1 MGNIP
6 TTAQQC
12 FNKRYTLHSGGNF
25 FNSVYEK
32 NDKYYSV
39 SLCVDSSNYV
49 GGGLFKNTL
58 GIRFNVIDKLGNL
71 ISSKLYQ
78 RVDKEFTGGSI
89 TNNFY
94 ALKDG
99 TFLTSFSVIDT
110 SLAVYNPSYH
120 TGHNAIV
127 KYDSLGN
134 VLDYKEY
141 MKSYCSITDAP
152 NDILMDFKPDEY
164 GNWLMLSSVLCNGK
178 VRFCLRKF
186 DKDFNEVWLKLY
198 ATSIMNHAPKH
209 LLIES
214 DEYVMTGGI
223 NNQNMMSTGA
233 NYYSSVLIK
242 CDTAG
247 DTLWSWHNTFDTTH
261 LQYTINDIIRTK
273 DGGYVYCGSGEG
285 VPNYYKKEWA
295 GIFLKGWV
303 EKLDASRKSVWTRT
317 IGTLVGSQEAT
328 QQNILKELASGDIM
342 VAGGIGQQ
350 FGWLPEQAWIRGCLT
365 RLNGVDGTIIKQ
377 RLYKSPD
384 GNDTMYLY
392 FNDMRQTDDGGF
404 ILAGESRNIHSN
416 GINPIQQGWLVKVD
430 SNGCLGPTDPQCMLS
445 IPPVVMTTE
454 RFSIY
459 PNPSSGTCYISNA
472 SLRGKQSEPL
482 SIKVYDLLGRVVY
495 EQSLILNKA
504 QTPLEL
510 NLDKGTYILELRT
523 EDAVQRERIVLQ

>member
-1 MGNIP
+1 MGILP

-12 FNKRYTLHSGGNF
+12 FNKRYTLHSGSTVISGALQHNG
-25 FNSVYEK
+25 
-32 NDKYYSV
+32 KYYSS
-39 SLCVDSSNYV
+39 SLSLDSTNYSI
-49 GGGLFKNTL
+49 TL
-58 GIRFNVIDKLGNL
+58 GA
-71 ISSKLYQ
+71 
-78 RVDKEFTGGSI
+78 
-89 TNNFY
+89 FY
-94 ALKDG
+94 NIWGIHFA
-99 TFLTSFSVIDT
+99 S
-110 SLAVYNPSYH
+110 
-120 TGHNAIV
+120 
-127 KYDSLGN
+127 YDSLGN
-134 VLDYKEY
+134 VLKLSLYQRPDRRAIDTWSNNLRLLPDGSFLLAAQSADTAVKDGFYVGYTNLIRFDSNGNVLMFKEFERP
-141 MKSYCSITDAP
+141 SCSILDAAIH
-152 NDILMDFKPDEY
+152 NLFDMQPDTY
-164 GNWLMLSSVLCNGK
+164 GNWLMLSSVICNGK
-178 VRFCLRKF
+178 VRFCLRKL
-186 DKDFNEVWLKLY
+186 DKDFNEVWVKLY
-198 ATSIMNHAPKH
+198 ATSLMNHIPKH

-214 DEYVMTGGI
+214 DGYVMTGGI

-459 PNPSSGTCYISNA
+459 PNPNSGTCYISYA
-472 SLRGKQSEPL
+472 SLRGKQSESL

-510 NLDKGTYILELRT
+510 NLAKGTYLIRLED
-523 EDAVQRERIVLQ
+523 EAGNVQYDRLIIE